1 MGMNA
6 VQAREA
12 LVEWSSDGPRDLD
25 VPPVSDDAMV
35 APDNNEALME
45 FERMM
50 MGVRKK

>member
-6 VQAREA
+6 VEA
-12 LVEWSSDGPRDLD
+12 ISALQDWSEGGRQEPD
-25 VPPVSDDAMV
+25 VPPVSDDAVV